1 MASTTDKLVVIPPSG
16 ALAQTVEALS
26 SIGTRMLLGAG
37 TVYTVATLPSAASSQ
52 GVSAVIT
59 DGLSLTP
66 ITGLG
71 LPVVGGGV
79 IVTKVWSNGT
89 AWLIG

>member
-1 MASTTDKLVVIPPSG
+1 MANEIKVRDMFGGVT
-16 ALAQTVEALS
+16 
-26 SIGTRMLLGAG
+26 
-37 TVYTVATLPSAASSQ
+37 TVAALPSAASSQ
-52 GVSAVIT
+52 GMTAIIT

-71 LPVVGGGV
+71 LAAVGGGV

-89 AWLIG
+89 SWLIG